1 LDLHF
6 HVHASHPSVLRI
18 LPPAI
23 YVRTRLTCRLV
34 SVDTAAGEACFQKP
48 YQDILHHLDSTYV
61 PSAGLLACS
70 PSAGGL
76 GRRTA
81 ERAGC
86 CPLRWGCWAVSGRAH
101 RLLPPSSG
109 SILSGTSL
117 KFFQRSYLGTIPKFL
132 QRSQQLVWVK
142 LPSSTYMSR
151 EVHPMNIL
159 TPPHSTLAVCW
170 ISAHQPII
178 FFLCLSK
185 SVLSSGFVNMS
196 AICSPVATW
205 YMLTVPFLTSSLK

>member
-1 LDLHF
+1 LDWICSFMHTPACLKNSATRRLRTYTLH
-6 HVHASHPSVLRI
+6 VP
-18 LPPAI
+18 
-23 YVRTRLTCRLV
+23 
-34 SVDTAAGEACFQKP
+34 ACFCRRGGRRGSLSETHIKIFWT
-48 YQDILHHLDSTYV
+48 ILTLLVCMV
-61 PSAGLLACS
+61 PACS
-70 PSAGGL
+70 PAPPSGGGL

-86 CPLRWGCWAVSGRAH
+86 CPPQVGVLGGVRPSAPAAT
-101 RLLPPSSG
+101 PSSG

-117 KFFQRSYLGTIPKFL
+117 KPFQRSNLGTYPKFL
-132 QRSQQLVWVK
+132 QGSQQLVWWK

-151 EVHPMNIL
+151 EVHPVNIL

-170 ISAHQPII
+170 ISARQPII

-185 SVLSSGFVNMS
+185 SASSSGFVNMS

-205 YMLTVPFLTSSLK
+205 YMLTVPLLTSSLK

>member
-1 LDLHF
+1 LL
-6 HVHASHPSVLRI
+6 SES
-18 LPPAI
+18 
-23 YVRTRLTCRLV
+23 
-34 SVDTAAGEACFQKP
+34 

-70 PSAGGL
+70 SSGAGL

-81 ERAGC
+81 QHAGC
-86 CPLRWGCWAVSGRAH
+86 CPLRWGCWAVYSQARQ
-101 RLLPPSSG
+101 LLPPSSG
-109 SILSGTSL
+109 SILSGISL
-117 KFFQRSYLGTIPKFL
+117 KSFQRSYLGTFPKFL
-132 QRSQQLVWVK
+132 QRSQKLVSWK
-142 LPSSTYMSR
+142 LPSSTYISR
-151 EVHPMNIL
+151 EVHPVNIL

-185 SVLSSGFVNMS
+185 SASSSGFVNMS
-196 AICSPVATW
+196 AICSPVSTW

>member
-1 LDLHF
+1 MYVWCRPACL
-6 HVHASHPSVLRI
+6 
-18 LPPAI
+18 LPPQ
-23 YVRTRLTCRLV
+23 VGV
-34 SVDTAAGEACFQKP
+34 SGGVQ
-48 YQDILHHLDSTYV
+48 
-61 PSAGLLACS
+61 PSAPAAA
-70 PSAGGL
+70 PSGGGAG
-76 GRRTA
+76 RCTA

-86 CPLRWGCWAVSGRAH
+86 Y
-101 RLLPPSSG
+101 PPSSG

-117 KFFQRSYLGTIPKFL
+117 KSFQRSYLGTFQKFL
-132 QRSQQLVWVK
+132 QRSQQLVWWK
-142 LPSSTYMSR
+142 LPSSTYISR
-151 EVHPMNIL
+151 EVHPVNIL

-185 SVLSSGFVNMS
+185 SASSSGFVNMS